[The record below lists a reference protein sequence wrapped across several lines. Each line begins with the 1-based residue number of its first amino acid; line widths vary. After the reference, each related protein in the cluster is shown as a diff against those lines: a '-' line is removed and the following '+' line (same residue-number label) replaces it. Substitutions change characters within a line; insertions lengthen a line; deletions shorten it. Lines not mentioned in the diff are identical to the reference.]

1 MAAPKNLQDYLKSLP
16 EWKSANKEFNDAS
29 AKVSNLEQALPSTPQ
44 SNKADVQAQLDDARK
59 KLAET
64 KSKLS
69 QVEADAKSY
78 YESNPDKFAAERTA
92 DATKNLED
100 AKRTRD
106 ALVARGQDTT
116 ALDAKIKALEDKIK
130 SGFQETPPPGGVVT
144 DQSTASGT
152 EVKPEDF
159 DAQLKTARDF
169 VKNKLDS
176 AGRLK
181 LAQSLKAAGLEVP
194 LTGEFTEALATAYK
208 NAITGAKA
216 AWNNNKEFASV
227 SDYLNDQI
235 RQAKA
240 IAAAGGGDGTS
251 TATISDKTE
260 ANYYVRNA
268 FKTVLGRDP
277 SEEELTKYSGIL
289 QSAQKKSLKKT
300 VNGITTGGLGSP
312 TEFLTEEIQKLP
324 EYATK
329 KAEKVDVNKQDVLK
343 LLQANGLPTNQDQVN
358 SWATAIQNGTSL
370 DTIGKQIRQIAGAGL
385 PDNIKNLLAQGIN
398 LDTVYSPYKSTM
410 ASTLELNPNDI
421 KLNDPTLRLALGPD
435 KEMSIYDFQK
445 ILKKDNRWQY
455 TTNAKEEISNSVQKV
470 LQDFG
475 FKG

>member
-1 MAAPKNLQDYLKSLP
+1 LKSLP
-16 EWKSANKEFNDAS
+16 EVTSARGDVTSAKAKVAQLTSALAS
-29 AKVSNLEQALPSTPQ
+29 APQ
-44 SNKADVQAQLDDARK
+44 SSKAGVKAQLDSAQ
-59 KLAET
+59 AELDSANSKFT
-64 KSKLS
+64 KIES
-69 QVEADAKSY
+69 DAKTY
-78 YESNPDKFAAERTA
+78 YRNNTDEIKKKAAAKTAGESFT
-92 DATKNLED
+92 NLEE
-100 AKRTRD
+100 AKATRD
-106 ALVARGQDTT
+106 RLAAAGQDTT
-116 ALDAKIKALEDKIK
+116 LADRAIAKLEGKIS
-130 SGFQETPPPGGVVT
+130 SGFQESPAPGGLVT
-144 DQSTASGT
+144 DQSTASGVET
-152 EVKPEDF
+152 KPEDF
-159 DAQLKTARDF
+159 AGLLKTARKFIKD
-169 VKNKLDS
+169 KDAAS
-176 AGRLK
+176 RLEIAK
-181 LAQSLKAAGLEVP
+181 SLRAAGDTTVP
-194 LTGEFTEALATAYK
+194 LTGEFTEALVTSYK
-208 NAITGAKA
+208 NAISGANA
-216 AWNNNKEFASV
+216 AWSANKEFASV

-240 IAAAGGGDGTS
+240 IAASGGGDGTP
-251 TATISDKTE
+251 TATVSDKTE

-277 SEEELTKYSGIL
+277 SADELTKYSGIL
-289 QSAQKKSLKKT
+289 QSAQKKSLKRT
-300 VNGITTGGLGSP
+300 VNGVTTGGLGSP